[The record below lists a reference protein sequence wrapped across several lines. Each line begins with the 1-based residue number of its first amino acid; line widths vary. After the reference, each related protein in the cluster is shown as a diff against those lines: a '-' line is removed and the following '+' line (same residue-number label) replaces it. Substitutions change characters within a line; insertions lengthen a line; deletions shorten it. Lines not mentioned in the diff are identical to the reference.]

1 MKLILRNTV
10 RSLYYGLAFW
20 LARKKVHGHGNI
32 IKRKGAFLKHVTFY
46 IQGNDNVIE
55 IAPGAVLRNV
65 TFHIIGN
72 KHHVKIGES
81 CHFNRGGMIWFEDK
95 NGLLEIG
102 AGTSIEEAH
111 IAVTEP
117 GRKISIGRD
126 CLLAYD
132 IDIRTGDSHSLL
144 DGSTG
149 SRINAAEDVIIG
161 DHVWIA
167 AHACI
172 LKGVRLA
179 ENSVVA
185 TGAVVVKPCDVPN
198 VILGGNPARV
208 IKENITWSKDRSMA

>member
-1 MKLILRNTV
+1 MKQFLRNMV
-10 RSLYYGLAFW
+10 RSLYYRLAFW
-20 LARKKVHGHGNI
+20 LVRMKVHGRGNI
-32 IKRKGAFLKHVTFY
+32 IKRKGAFLKHVTFD
-46 IQGNDNVIE
+46 IQGNGNVIE

-72 KHHVKIGES
+72 QHKLKIGEG
-81 CHFNRGGMIWFEDK
+81 CHFNRGGVIWFEDE
-95 NGLLEIG
+95 NSLLEIG

-117 GRKISIGRD
+117 GRKIIIGRD

-144 DGSTG
+144 DASTG
-149 SRINAAEDVIIG
+149 KRINAAEDVVIG

-167 AHACI
+167 AHTRI

-179 ENSVVA
+179 KDSVVA
-185 TGAVVVKPCDVPN
+185 TGAVVVKPCDIPGA
-198 VILGGNPARV
+198 ILGGNPARV
-208 IKENITWSKDRSMA
+208 IKENITWSKERRMA

>member
-1 MKLILRNTV
+1 MELNLRNMA
-10 RSLYYGLAFW
+10 RSLYYAFAFW
-20 LARKKVHGHGNI
+20 LVRKQVHGRGNI
-32 IKRKGAFLKHVTFY
+32 INWKGAFLKRVTFG
-46 IQGNDNVIE
+46 IHGNGNVIE

-72 KHHVKIGES
+72 RHHIKIGAG
-81 CHFNRGGMIWFEDK
+81 CHFNRGGMIWFEDE

-149 SRINAAEDVIIG
+149 RRINAAEDVIIG

-167 AHACI
+167 THVRI
-172 LKGVRLA
+172 LKGVRLE

-185 TGAVVVKPCDVPN
+185 TGAVVVNPCEVPG

-208 IKENITWSKDRSMA
+208 IKENITWSKERRMA